1 MASLSITVA
10 SPVAPSVVVTET
22 NNVVNLTVQSQ
33 SVYNTVVVSPVSMT
47 NYYAGGGEVSAA
59 LTGVTPLATDL
70 GTFTGTRLAD
80 NLDIKTA
87 LQDAADGIEDN
98 TAAIGTNAADISQ
111 AQVDLSTE
119 TSARTSADTSLQSDI
134 NANTALIANLPG
146 PQLAASLDP
155 TELSLFFTD
164 PGTYSSGT
172 SLESVLRDVLI
183 HYQTPS
189 ITSFVANGIPTGSI
203 EHGATDTVTT
213 ATWSTVNPSNLDAGV
228 TGSITYYDPVG
239 TDGASYTGVAYT
251 ASPYTL
257 NKDVTFL
264 VTAGTAGAASTSL
277 AQANTYYLRL
287 SGLQNTQGT
296 SLSASSDFFTVN
308 YKTFVLTSP
317 TQINASSV
325 NSTSGNQLLA
335 DCAAGTNGSTEE
347 HNGLHPNSRRQTT
360 LSYPDTANYW
370 YLCMPQCHWEY
381 ANKITTNQGFVGFD
395 ITTTVVDC
403 GAFVY
408 TNAQG
413 ADVNMQLLRG
423 SSIGQIGSGNY
434 IKVEYDSGSPL
445 NSAPPPVAEQPA
457 SSSDLLLDTYT
468 GAAAAYSV
476 RKLDKDYTGNCMK
489 VRRDSDDAEADIGFD
504 GSGGV
509 DQSAIATHCGA
520 SNGFVSVW
528 YDMSGNANNAT
539 QATSGSQPQIY
550 NGTAVITANGKP
562 ILTNPGSRMMD
573 LPLSNA
579 AQKIFGVM
587 QVSSSTSVGCLLGSS
602 NNAFLLLARN
612 QGSSSDL
619 GFSRST
625 TRTNAAAYTGTTR
638 ANALS
643 ALTNQTLL
651 YVDFT
656 TTAASGDI
664 NLGFAAANPM
674 MEMQECI
681 IYPDTATHTI
691 SDVET
696 DINNHFAIGN
706 LPNPTSGL
714 LFDYPDAAAAY
725 SVRQLANTAPLSMRV
740 REDATDTETNIGF
753 DANGDL
759 DTAAIAAH
767 CGSANGYVVTWYDQS
782 GNANNAIQN
791 TSSAQPQIYNGT
803 AVLTLNGKPAV
814 SQRADNYNGTFTGTG
829 LSGNTLTVIQVV
841 DTSNSA
847 GGSAADTGRAL
858 SAGSVVAAFRSTMFL
873 FQSIALFATA
883 SKPSAQTLG
892 MWFFK
897 ATDEAYQNGTQVI
910 TGNGGT
916 ASVGT
921 PTLLGQSGSTRVCVA
936 TNELIIYLSDQ
947 STNRIGMETD
957 INDYYQIPGM

>member
-70 GTFTGTRLAD
+70 GTFTGTLLAD

-119 TSARTSADTSLQSDI
+119 TSTRTSADTSLQSAI
-134 NANTALIANLPG
+134 NANTASIANLPG

-325 NSTSGNQLLA
+325 NSTSGNQLLV

-408 TNAQG
+408 TNAKG

-423 SSIGQIGSGNY
+423 PSIGQIGSGNY
-434 IKVEYDSGSPL
+434 IKVEYDSGSSL
-445 NSAPPPVAEQPA
+445 NSAPPPVAGQPA
-457 SSSDLLLDTYT
+457 PGPSSNLLLDTYT

-489 VRRDSDDAEADIGFD
+489 VRRASDDAEADIGFD
-504 GSGGV
+504 TNG
-509 DQSAIATHCGA
+509 DLDTAAIATHCAG
-520 SNGFVSVW
+520 SSGFVSVW

-539 QATSGSQPQIY
+539 QSTSGNQPQIY
-550 NGTAVITANGKP
+550 NGTAVITENGKSALSYTTGSSV
-562 ILTNPGSRMMD
+562 LTTS
-573 LPLSNA
+573 SNFSITGG
-579 AQKIFGVM
+579 AQRFSSFVGKSTVITSNSYNTVASWGNF
-587 QVSSSTSVGCLLGSS
+587 SSSGYGWESQLRPQVRMSGYAIGIPNNASNTQYLVSIAFSGTTANDIDFFSNGTQLTTSSS
-602 NNAFLLLARN
+602 NPTVNTQA
-612 QGSSSDL
+612 
-619 GFSRST
+619 T
-625 TRTNAAAYTGTTR
+625 
-638 ANALS
+638 ALS
-643 ALTNQTLL
+643 I
-651 YVDFT
+651 
-656 TTAASGDI
+656 G
-664 NLGFAAANPM
+664 G
-674 MEMQECI
+674 
-681 IYPDTATHTI
+681 TATGSGSFDGTLQEVI
-691 SDVET
+691 VWDT
-696 DINNHFAIGN
+696 DQTTPTNNRTGI
-706 LPNPTSGL
+706 
-714 LFDYPDAAAAY
+714 
-725 SVRQLANTAPLSMRV
+725 
-740 REDATDTETNIGF
+740 ETNINGF
-753 DANGDL
+753 FG
-759 DTAAIAAH
+759 
-767 CGSANGYVVTWYDQS
+767 
-782 GNANNAIQN
+782 
-791 TSSAQPQIYNGT
+791 IY
-803 AVLTLNGKPAV
+803 
-814 SQRADNYNGTFTGTG
+814 
-829 LSGNTLTVIQVV
+829 
-841 DTSNSA
+841 
-847 GGSAADTGRAL
+847 
-858 SAGSVVAAFRSTMFL
+858 
-873 FQSIALFATA
+873 
-883 SKPSAQTLG
+883 
-892 MWFFK
+892 
-897 ATDEAYQNGTQVI
+897 
-910 TGNGGT
+910 
-916 ASVGT
+916 
-921 PTLLGQSGSTRVCVA
+921 
-936 TNELIIYLSDQ
+936 
-947 STNRIGMETD
+947 
-957 INDYYQIPGM
+957 

>member
-550 NGTAVITANGKP
+550 NGTAVITRNGKP
-562 ILTNPGSRMMD
+562 LIESTENVTSFNVVSLSQSAPYTMMGVSYNHND
-573 LPLSNA
+573 FNRAIAFGNIANMRAVA
-579 AQKIFGVM
+579 ARNKAQF
-587 QVSSSTSVGCLLGSS
+587 QSTS
-602 NNAFLLLARN
+602 
-612 QGSSSDL
+612 
-619 GFSRST
+619 
-625 TRTNAAAYTGTTR
+625 
-638 ANALS
+638 
-643 ALTNQTLL
+643 
-651 YVDFT
+651 
-656 TTAASGDI
+656 
-664 NLGFAAANPM
+664 
-674 MEMQECI
+674 
-681 IYPDTATHTI
+681 
-691 SDVET
+691 
-696 DINNHFAIGN
+696 
-706 LPNPTSGL
+706 
-714 LFDYPDAAAAY
+714 
-725 SVRQLANTAPLSMRV
+725 
-740 REDATDTETNIGF
+740 
-753 DANGDL
+753 
-759 DTAAIAAH
+759 
-767 CGSANGYVVTWYDQS
+767 
-782 GNANNAIQN
+782 
-791 TSSAQPQIYNGT
+791 
-803 AVLTLNGKPAV
+803 
-814 SQRADNYNGTFTGTG
+814 
-829 LSGNTLTVIQVV
+829 
-841 DTSNSA
+841 
-847 GGSAADTGRAL
+847 
-858 SAGSVVAAFRSTMFL
+858 GSV
-873 FQSIALFATA
+873 I
-883 SKPSAQTLG
+883 
-892 MWFFK
+892 
-897 ATDEAYQNGTQVI
+897 
-910 TGNGGT
+910 T
-916 ASVGT
+916 ASVNLGDSSVVYTAVANGT
-921 PTLLGQSGSTRVCVA
+921 NSFVRALGETASAETSGA
-936 TNELIIYLSDQ
+936 TTDTALTELQPGASGTGVSSMQELILWDGALS
-947 STNRIGMETD
+947 STDYGAIETD
-957 INDYYQIPGM
+957 MDTFFSVT